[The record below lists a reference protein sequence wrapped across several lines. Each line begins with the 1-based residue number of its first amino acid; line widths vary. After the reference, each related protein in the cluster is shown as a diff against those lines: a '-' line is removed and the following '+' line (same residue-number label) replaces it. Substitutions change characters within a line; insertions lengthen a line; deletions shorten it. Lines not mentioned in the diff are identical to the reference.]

1 MILLKTNYG
10 EITLELD
17 HENAPETAEN
27 FEAYVKDGFYDGVI
41 FHRVIDNFM
50 IQGGGFDVDMQQKPT
65 KGTIKNEANN
75 GLSNDAGTVA
85 MARTQDPHSASAQFF
100 INVSD
105 NNFLNH
111 TSETTEGW
119 GYAVFGK
126 VVGGM
131 ETVEK
136 IKAVKTTM
144 KMGHQDVPADE
155 VIIETATIVEA
166 SEDDA

>member
-10 EITLELD
+10 DIKLELD
-17 HENAPETAEN
+17 HENAPVTAKN
-27 FEAYVKDGFYDGVI
+27 FESYVKDGFYDGVI

-65 KGTIKNEANN
+65 KETIQTEANN
-75 GLSNDAGTVA
+75 GLKNDAGTIA
-85 MARTQDPHSASAQFF
+85 MARTMDPHSASAQFF

-119 GYAVFGK
+119 GYAVFGA
-126 VVGGM
+126 VSEGM
-131 ETVEK
+131 DVVEK
-136 IKAVKTTM
+136 IRNVATGNSG
-144 KMGHQDVPADE
+144 GHQDVPVE
-155 VIIETATIVEA
+155 PVLIESAELI
-166 SEDDA
+166 ED

>member
-17 HENAPETAEN
+17 YEKAPETAKN
-27 FEAYVKDGFYDGVI
+27 FEQYVREGFYDGMV

-65 KGTIKNEANN
+65 RETIKNEANN
-75 GLSNDAGTVA
+75 GLTNDAGTVA
-85 MARTQDPHSASAQFF
+85 MARTMDPHSASAQFF

-126 VVGGM
+126 VAEGM
-131 ETVEK
+131 DVVKK
-136 IKAVKTTM
+136 IKGVKTTT
-144 KMGHQDVPADE
+144 KAGHQDVPVDE
-155 VIIETATIVEA
+155 VIIESASVIENEA
-166 SEDDA
+166 E